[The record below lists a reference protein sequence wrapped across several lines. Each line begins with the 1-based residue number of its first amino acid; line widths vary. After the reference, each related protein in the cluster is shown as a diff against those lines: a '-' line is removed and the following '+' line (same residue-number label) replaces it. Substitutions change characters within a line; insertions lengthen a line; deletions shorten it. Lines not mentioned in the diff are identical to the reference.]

1 MPKDVRL
8 IFGNMDQA
16 DQATVA
22 KKKDVGKEVKG
33 RKWPSAVLEK
43 IMVVHSQHGD
53 AGHQEVFSL
62 RKVALTTGT
71 PGQQVERRD
80 RPQDAEIPK
89 GPGIRLFPICPEGGI
104 KILMLHLTWVISHVP
119 MFHITQ
125 PLGING
131 LLDGYYFRWC
141 PLYSQVMG
149 HLPTPAL
156 CVSIKSR
163 HKSSS
168 SEGGSSEGLWFFI
181 GKTRR
186 HRATKVIKKLW
197 NHKTSSNFPL
207 CATHLPAPLSKL
219 NRYGKPTTISRS
231 FS

>member
-71 PGQQVERRD
+71 PGQQVERGD

-89 GPGIRLFPICPEGGI
+89 GPGICLFPICPEGGI
-104 KILMLHLTWVISHVP
+104 KILMLHLMCLHQVQAQVQELGRRLLWAPAVGQLRGVP
-119 MFHITQ
+119 KLAKRRYRIQTRQYHSPPLLLLVVFH
-125 PLGING
+125 
-131 LLDGYYFRWC
+131 R
-141 PLYSQVMG
+141 
-149 HLPTPAL
+149 
-156 CVSIKSR
+156 
-163 HKSSS
+163 
-168 SEGGSSEGLWFFI
+168 
-181 GKTRR
+181 
-186 HRATKVIKKLW
+186 
-197 NHKTSSNFPL
+197 
-207 CATHLPAPLSKL
+207 
-219 NRYGKPTTISRS
+219 
-231 FS
+231 

>member
-8 IFGNMDQA
+8 IFGNTDQA

-80 RPQDAEIPK
+80 RSQDAEIPK
-89 GPGIRLFPICPEGGI
+89 GPGICLFPICPEGGI
-104 KILMLHLTWVISHVP
+104 KILMLHLMCLHQIQAQVQQLGRRLLGRELRIPKVKNSVVAEPPSAVGQLRAGVP
-119 MFHITQ
+119 KLAKRRYRIQTRQYHSPPLLLLVVFH
-125 PLGING
+125 
-131 LLDGYYFRWC
+131 R
-141 PLYSQVMG
+141 
-149 HLPTPAL
+149 
-156 CVSIKSR
+156 
-163 HKSSS
+163 
-168 SEGGSSEGLWFFI
+168 
-181 GKTRR
+181 
-186 HRATKVIKKLW
+186 
-197 NHKTSSNFPL
+197 
-207 CATHLPAPLSKL
+207 
-219 NRYGKPTTISRS
+219 
-231 FS
+231 